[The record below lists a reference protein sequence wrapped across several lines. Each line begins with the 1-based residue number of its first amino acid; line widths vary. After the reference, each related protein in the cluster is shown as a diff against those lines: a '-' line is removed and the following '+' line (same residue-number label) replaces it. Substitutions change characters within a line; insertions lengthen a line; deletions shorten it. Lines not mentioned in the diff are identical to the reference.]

1 MASEPVVPQTFD
13 QVWEMSSKKDAFEE
27 IVVDPIVQVIPEPAP
42 LFIHELDDA
51 LEPPPQVINAIR
63 EAEQAV
69 EAAKEVK
76 EIIIGDPES
85 SSKHSSKSARVSRSH
100 IHKTKMRV
108 HGAFF

>member
-1 MASEPVVPQTFD
+1 
-13 QVWEMSSKKDAFEE
+13 MSSKKDGFEE
-27 IVVDPIVQVIPEPAP
+27 IVVDPTVPIMLEPTREPTPEPAP
-42 LFIHELDDA
+42 LFIHELADA
-51 LEPPPQVINAIR
+51 LEPPPHVIHAIR
-63 EAEQAV
+63 EAEKAVEPVEPV

>member
-1 MASEPVVPQTFD
+1 
-13 QVWEMSSKKDAFEE
+13 MSSKKDAFEE

-42 LFIHELDDA
+42 LFIHELADA
-51 LEPPPQVINAIR
+51 LEPPHQVINAIR
-63 EAEQAV
+63 EAKKDAEPA